1 MNSTWY
7 SGSTPFCF
15 VRIFVSTARARINHQ
30 IRAPELRVIGPAG
43 ENLGVLPLGEALRRA
58 AESGADLIEV
68 SPTATPPVA
77 KIMEYGK
84 YAYEENK
91 RKKAAQA
98 RGRLSELKIVQIKI
112 GTSEHDLALK
122 AHKAGAWL
130 GEGHRVRV
138 ELFLAGRAKFM
149 EEKFLRER
157 LERILRVIPAA
168 YNIAVPVQRGPKG
181 LALIIEK
188 A

>member
-1 MNSTWY
+1 MS
-7 SGSTPFCF
+7 
-15 VRIFVSTARARINHQ
+15 ILRARINHQ
-30 IRAPELRVIGPAG
+30 IRAQELRVIGPAG
-43 ENLGVLPLGEALRRA
+43 ENFGILPLGEALRRA
-58 AESGADLIEV
+58 EAAGADLIEI
-68 SPTATPPVA
+68 SPDAAPPVA

-84 YAYEENK
+84 YSYEESK
-91 RKKAAQA
+91 KKKAAQA
-98 RGRLSELKIVQIKI
+98 RGRSSEVKMVQIKI

-122 AHKAGAWL
+122 AKKAGEWL
-130 GEGHRVRV
+130 ADGHRVRV

-157 LERILRVIPAA
+157 LERILKVVPTE
-168 YNIAVPVQRGPKG
+168 YKIAVPIQRGPKG